1 MAQGKEARSFGL
13 RDKYFQIGFH
23 KCGTTSIHRFF
34 HRSGIPSV
42 HYDKG
47 RLGRTMQRNLQ
58 VGRFLLAGYEQYDA
72 FAGMSFTTPTERFD
86 AAEHY
91 ERLLEHIPNA
101 KFILNTRDR
110 DSWLRSRLAMR
121 NGAFAE
127 DYKSVYGLPST
138 DAMLDHWKKEWDAR
152 HAEVRKRIPPQQLLV
167 FNIEQDSAQRL
178 CEFAGLDSAMAKH
191 WKRENASMNAIGDFL
206 AQWMPQPVLA
216 ALPSDFNGRV
226 RRLLRKRRVKI
237 GSRRRQ

>member
-1 MAQGKEARSFGL
+1 M

-23 KCGTTSIHRFF
+23 KCGTTAIHRFF
-34 HRSGIPSV
+34 NRSGIPSV

-47 RLGRTMQRNLQ
+47 RLGRAMQRNLEA
-58 VGRFLLAGYEQYDA
+58 GRFPLAGYEQYEA
-72 FAGMSFTTPTERFD
+72 FAGMSFMTSTQRFD

-91 ERLLEHIPNA
+91 ERLLEQIPHA

-110 DSWLRSRLAMR
+110 DTWLRSRLAMR

-127 DYKSVYGLPST
+127 DYRSVYGMPST
-138 DAMLDHWKKEWDAR
+138 AAMLDHWKREWDAR

-167 FNIEQDSAQRL
+167 FHIERDSVQRL

-191 WKRENASMNAIGDFL
+191 WKLENATMNPIGDFL
-206 AQWMPQPVLA
+206 VQWMPQPILA

-226 RRLLRKRRVKI
+226 RRLLRKRP
-237 GSRRRQ
+237 